1 MPTNLMHAIWARK
14 LERIPVTFER
24 SLHAGRSSEL
34 GGKRR
39 VDANASE
46 LAGTAASIH

>member
-1 MPTNLMHAIWARK
+1 MVRLAA
-14 LERIPVTFER
+14 LLV
-24 SLHAGRSSEL
+24 AAEL

-39 VDANASE
+39 VDANASD